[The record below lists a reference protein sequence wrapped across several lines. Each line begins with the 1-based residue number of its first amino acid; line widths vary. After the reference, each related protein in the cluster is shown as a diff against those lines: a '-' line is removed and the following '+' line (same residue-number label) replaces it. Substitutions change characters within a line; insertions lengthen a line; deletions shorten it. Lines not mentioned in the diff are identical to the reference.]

1 MDPVLADIF
10 RTIPA
15 DPAAL
20 VAFMQR
26 QLAGKGVWAGLAH
39 AHGQIPMETAIQVE
53 RESFIAAAQLLRL
66 SRDALGTS
74 EFDEVAAH
82 RAAPGR
88 HKVMYDADG
97 NVQLRLVTTE
107 E

>member
-15 DPAAL
+15 DPAAQF
-20 VAFMQR
+20 AFMQR
-26 QLAGKGVWAGLAH
+26 QLIGKGIWSSHAYTLGL
-39 AHGQIPMETAIQVE
+39 IPMETAIQVE

-74 EFDEVAAH
+74 EFDESEAH
-82 RAAPGR
+82 LAAPGKHR
-88 HKVMYDADG
+88 VIYDADG